1 MQQELIR
8 RISLKKL
15 SYLKSDVDKLDT
27 GKVRNV
33 SSRLSRLKPRV
44 DNINIG
50 KLETTLVDLSKL
62 SHLIKMMLLKR
73 INIMLRQN
81 TEDKL
86 PDISNLATY
95 TTVNA

>member
-1 MQQELIR
+1 MIR

-73 INIMLRQN
+73 VNIMLR
-81 TEDKL
+81 
-86 PDISNLATY
+86 
-95 TTVNA
+95 

>member
-1 MQQELIR
+1 MIH
-8 RISLKKL
+8 RISLKRL

-27 GKVRNV
+27 DKVRNV
-33 SSRLSRLKPRV
+33 SSRLSRLKRKV

-73 INIMLRQN
+73 INIMLRSRTLKIN
-81 TEDKL
+81 YLILLT
-86 PDISNLATY
+86 
-95 TTVNA
+95 

>member
-1 MQQELIR
+1 MIH

-27 GKVRNV
+27 DKVRNV

-73 INIMLRQN
+73 INIMLRSRTLKIN
-81 TEDKL
+81 YLILLT
-86 PDISNLATY
+86 
-95 TTVNA
+95 